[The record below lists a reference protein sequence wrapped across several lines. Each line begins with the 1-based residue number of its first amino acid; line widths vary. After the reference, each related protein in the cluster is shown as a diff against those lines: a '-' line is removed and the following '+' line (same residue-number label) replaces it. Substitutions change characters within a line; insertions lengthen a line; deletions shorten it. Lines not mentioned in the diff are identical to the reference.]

1 MICIGFTAQ
10 VERDLDLISEGTTDF
25 HTIIK
30 KVYDSFNPII
40 QSQMKQR
47 VIKKDSHY
55 IGDYEIKTGKYG
67 PYVIHES
74 KAHGITNYLKYK
86 QQKLEDLT
94 ESDILQIIEYP
105 KTLGQHKGHDVIL
118 QLGPYGVYMKYNN
131 KNYRIDTSKHHSL
144 STVSSL
150 LP

>member
-1 MICIGFTAQ
+1 MKAP
-10 VERDLDLISEGTTDF
+10 VIS
-25 HTIIK
+25 HNYQ

-40 QSQMKQR
+40 QSQNETTRYQER
-47 VIKKDSHY
+47 LNNY
-55 IGDYEIKTGKYG
+55 IGDYEIKKTGKYG

-94 ESDILQIIEYP
+94 ESFILQIIEYP

-131 KNYRIDTSKHHSL
+131 KNYKSIHQNITSL